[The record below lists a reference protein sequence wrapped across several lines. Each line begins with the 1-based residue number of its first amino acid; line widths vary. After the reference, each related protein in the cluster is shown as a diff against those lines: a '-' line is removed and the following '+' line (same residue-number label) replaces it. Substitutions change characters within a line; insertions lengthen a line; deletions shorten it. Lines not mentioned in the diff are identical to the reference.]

1 MICDSILFSSH
12 AITRMFERGLNKD
25 NVVSAIHNG
34 ETVSSYPDDQPYPSE
49 LLLGMVNQ
57 HPVHVVVA
65 RDEKDYACYV
75 ITAYV
80 PSLELWHADFKTR
93 KQS

>member
-1 MICDSILFSSH
+1 MSI
-12 AITRMFERGLNKD
+12 
-25 NVVSAIHNG
+25 VSAIHNG

-49 LLLGMVNQ
+49 LLLGIVNQ

-80 PSLELWHADFKTR
+80 PSLKLGMRISKRGNNHEMCYL
-93 KQS
+93 